1 MDMTESIN
9 NLKKDLYI
17 NGQWMTTTDYKD
29 VINPTT
35 NEVIAQV
42 AQASKEQVED
52 AIQAAHDA
60 FKHWKSLELKERT
73 TYLHKI
79 ADLLEENAD
88 RLAEIM
94 TVEQGK
100 PIKEARL
107 EVISGAESF
116 RWNAEEARRL
126 YGETIP
132 APNNHKYEVAY
143 EPIGVV
149 GAITPWNFPSG
160 MITRKLAPALAAGNT
175 VVLKPSGDTPLSAL
189 AIFELFEQAEL
200 PKGVANIV
208 MGSSK
213 DIGEAFTTSKL
224 VKKITFTGSTPIGK
238 TLYAQSADT
247 LKKMSLELGGHA
259 PFIVNDDAD
268 ITAAVEGLMAAKF
281 RNNGQVCIAPNRI
294 FVHESVKETFLAQ
307 LKEKVEAL
315 KVGNGLEVD
324 TNVGPLIRE
333 DAIDKIKKQIVNA
346 TDKGATLITG
356 GHRLTGD
363 IYDNGFFFQPTIL
376 DNVNTTMDIFY
387 EETFGPVVPIITFTT
402 LEEAISMANDSE
414 YGLASYAFAKDGK
427 AINTLATNLEY
438 GMVGINAV
446 AISNPETPFGGVKQ
460 SGFGREN
467 SHLGIKEYVTAKF
480 INTKFL

>member
-1 MDMTESIN
+1 MTESIN
-9 NLKKDLYI
+9 NVHKDLFI
-17 NGQWMTTTDYKD
+17 NGEWINTADYKD
-29 VINPTT
+29 LINPATGK
-35 NEVIAQV
+35 VIAKI
-42 AQASKEQVED
+42 AQADETQVED
-52 AIQAAHDA
+52 AIQAAYDA
-60 FKHWKSLELKERT
+60 FQPWKSLELKDRT
-73 TYLHKI
+73 QYLHNI
-79 ADLLEENAD
+79 ADLLEEHAD

-94 TVEQGK
+94 TIEQGK
-100 PIKEARL
+100 SIKESKL
-107 EVISGAESF
+107 EVIAGAESF

-132 APNNHKYEVAY
+132 APNDHKYEIAY
-143 EPIGVV
+143 EPVGVV

-160 MITRKLAPALAAGNT
+160 MITRKIAPALAAGNT
-175 VVLKPSGDTPLSAL
+175 VVLKPSSDTPLSAL

-213 DIGEAFTTSKL
+213 AIGEAMTSSKL

-238 TLYAQSADT
+238 ALYAQSADT

-259 PFIVNDDAD
+259 PFIIHADAD
-268 ITAAVEGLMAAKF
+268 IDAAVEGLMAAKF

-294 FVHESVKETFLAQ
+294 FVHKSIKDDVLKQ
-307 LKEKVEAL
+307 LTEKVEAL
-315 KVGNGLEVD
+315 KVGNGLNED

-333 DAIDKIKKQIVNA
+333 DAIDKIKKQIINA
-346 TDKGATLITG
+346 TDKGATLVTG

-363 IYDNGFFFQPTIL
+363 EYDNGFFFQPTIL
-376 DNVNTTMDIFY
+376 DNVNRTMDIFY
-387 EETFGPVVPIITFTT
+387 EETFGPVIPIITFDT
-402 LEEAISMANDSE
+402 LDEVIEMANDSE
-414 YGLASYAFAKDGK
+414 FGLASYAYAKDSK
-427 AINTLATNLEY
+427 TIQTIATSLEY
-438 GMVGINAV
+438 GMVGINEV
-446 AISNPETPFGGVKQ
+446 AISNPETPFGGVKH

>member
-1 MDMTESIN
+1 MTESIN
-9 NLKKDLYI
+9 NVHKDLFI
-17 NGQWMTTTDYKD
+17 NGEWINTADYKD
-29 VINPTT
+29 LINPATGK
-35 NEVIAQV
+35 VIAKI
-42 AQASKEQVED
+42 AQADETQIED
-52 AIQAAHDA
+52 AIQAAYDA
-60 FKHWKSLELKERT
+60 FQPWKSLELKDRT
-73 TYLHKI
+73 QYLHKI
-79 ADLLEENAD
+79 ADLLEEHAD

-94 TVEQGK
+94 TIEQGK
-100 PIKEARL
+100 SIKESKL
-107 EVISGAESF
+107 EVIAGAESF

-132 APNNHKYEVAY
+132 APNDHKYEIAY
-143 EPIGVV
+143 EPVGVV

-160 MITRKLAPALAAGNT
+160 MITRKIAPALAAGNT
-175 VVLKPSGDTPLSAL
+175 VVLKPSSDTPLSAL

-213 DIGEAFTTSKL
+213 EIGEAMTSSKL

-238 TLYAQSADT
+238 ALYAQSADT

-259 PFIVNDDAD
+259 PFIINADAD
-268 ITAAVEGLMAAKF
+268 IDAAVEGLMAAKF

-294 FVHESVKETFLAQ
+294 FVHKSIKDDVLKQ
-307 LKEKVEAL
+307 LTEKVEAL
-315 KVGNGLEVD
+315 KVGNGLNED

-333 DAIDKIKKQIVNA
+333 DAIDKIKKQIINA
-346 TDKGATLITG
+346 TDKGATLVTG

-363 IYDNGFFFQPTIL
+363 EYDNGFFFQPTIL
-376 DNVNTTMDIFY
+376 DNVNRTMDIFY
-387 EETFGPVVPIITFTT
+387 EETFGPVIPIITFDT
-402 LEEAISMANDSE
+402 LEEVIEMANDSE
-414 YGLASYAFAKDGK
+414 FGLASYAYAKDSK
-427 AINTLATNLEY
+427 TIQTIATSLEY
-438 GMVGINAV
+438 GMVGINEV
-446 AISNPETPFGGVKQ
+446 AISNPETPFGGVKH

>member
-1 MDMTESIN
+1 MTESIN
-9 NLKKDLYI
+9 NVHKDLFI
-17 NGQWMTTTDYKD
+17 NGEWINTADYKD
-29 VINPTT
+29 LINPATGK
-35 NEVIAQV
+35 VIAKI
-42 AQASKEQVED
+42 AQADETQVED
-52 AIQAAHDA
+52 AIQAAYDA
-60 FKHWKSLELKERT
+60 FQPWKSLELKDRT
-73 TYLHKI
+73 QYLHNI
-79 ADLLEENAD
+79 ADLLEEHAD

-94 TVEQGK
+94 TIEQGK
-100 PIKEARL
+100 SIKESKL
-107 EVISGAESF
+107 EVIAGAESF

-132 APNNHKYEVAY
+132 APNDHKYEIAY
-143 EPIGVV
+143 EPVGVV

-160 MITRKLAPALAAGNT
+160 MITRKIAPALAAGNT
-175 VVLKPSGDTPLSAL
+175 VVLKPSSDTPLSAL

-213 DIGEAFTTSKL
+213 AIGEAMTSSKL

-238 TLYAQSADT
+238 ALYAQSADT

-259 PFIVNDDAD
+259 PFIIHADAD
-268 ITAAVEGLMAAKF
+268 IDAAVEGLMAAKF

-294 FVHESVKETFLAQ
+294 FVHKSIKDDVLKQ
-307 LKEKVEAL
+307 LTEKVEAL
-315 KVGNGLEVD
+315 KVGNGLNED

-333 DAIDKIKKQIVNA
+333 DAIDKIKKQIINA
-346 TDKGATLITG
+346 TDKGATLVTG

-363 IYDNGFFFQPTIL
+363 EYDNGFFFQPTIL
-376 DNVNTTMDIFY
+376 DNVNRTMDIFY
-387 EETFGPVVPIITFTT
+387 EETFGPVIPIITFDT
-402 LEEAISMANDSE
+402 LEEVIEMANDSE
-414 YGLASYAFAKDGK
+414 FGLASYAYAKDSK
-427 AINTLATNLEY
+427 TIQTIATSLEY
-438 GMVGINAV
+438 GMVGINEV
-446 AISNPETPFGGVKQ
+446 AISNPETPFGGVKH

>member
-1 MDMTESIN
+1 MTESIN
-9 NLKKDLYI
+9 NVHKDLFI
-17 NGQWMTTTDYKD
+17 NGEWINTADYKD
-29 VINPTT
+29 LINPATGK
-35 NEVIAQV
+35 VIAKI
-42 AQASKEQVED
+42 AQADETQVED
-52 AIQAAHDA
+52 AIQAAYDA
-60 FKHWKSLELKERT
+60 FQPWKSLELKDRT
-73 TYLHKI
+73 QYLHNI
-79 ADLLEENAD
+79 ADLLEEHAD

-94 TVEQGK
+94 TIEQGK
-100 PIKEARL
+100 SIKESKL
-107 EVISGAESF
+107 EVIAGAESF

-132 APNNHKYEVAY
+132 APNDHKYEIAY
-143 EPIGVV
+143 EPVGVV

-160 MITRKLAPALAAGNT
+160 MITRKIAPALAAGNT
-175 VVLKPSGDTPLSAL
+175 VVLKPSSDTPLSAL

-213 DIGEAFTTSKL
+213 AIGEAMTSSKL

-238 TLYAQSADT
+238 ALYAQSADT

-259 PFIVNDDAD
+259 PFIINADAD
-268 ITAAVEGLMAAKF
+268 IDAAVEGLMAAKF

-294 FVHESVKETFLAQ
+294 FVHKSIKDNVLKQ
-307 LKEKVEAL
+307 LTEKVEAL
-315 KVGNGLEVD
+315 KVGNGLNED

-333 DAIDKIKKQIVNA
+333 DAIDKIKKQIINA
-346 TDKGATLITG
+346 TDKGATLVTG

-363 IYDNGFFFQPTIL
+363 EYDNGFFFQPTIL
-376 DNVNTTMDIFY
+376 DNVNRTMDIFY
-387 EETFGPVVPIITFTT
+387 EETFGPVIPIITFDT
-402 LEEAISMANDSE
+402 LEEVIEMANDSE
-414 YGLASYAFAKDGK
+414 FGLASYAYAKDSK
-427 AINTLATNLEY
+427 TIQTIATSLEY
-438 GMVGINAV
+438 GMVGINEV
-446 AISNPETPFGGVKQ
+446 AISNPETPFGGVKH

>member
-1 MDMTESIN
+1 MTESIN
-9 NLKKDLYI
+9 NVHKDLFI
-17 NGQWMTTTDYKD
+17 NGEWINTADYKD
-29 VINPTT
+29 LINPATGK
-35 NEVIAQV
+35 VIAKI
-42 AQASKEQVED
+42 AQADEKQVED
-52 AIQAAHDA
+52 AIQAAYDA
-60 FKHWKSLELKERT
+60 FQPWKSLELKDRT
-73 TYLHKI
+73 QYLHNI
-79 ADLLEENAD
+79 ADLLEEHAD

-94 TVEQGK
+94 TIEQGK
-100 PIKEARL
+100 SIKESKL
-107 EVISGAESF
+107 EVIAGAESF

-132 APNNHKYEVAY
+132 APNDHKYEIAY
-143 EPIGVV
+143 EPVGVV

-160 MITRKLAPALAAGNT
+160 MITRKIAPALAAGNT
-175 VVLKPSGDTPLSAL
+175 VVLKPSSDTPLSAL

-213 DIGEAFTTSKL
+213 EIGEAMTSSKL

-238 TLYAQSADT
+238 ALYAQSADT

-259 PFIVNDDAD
+259 PFIINADAD
-268 ITAAVEGLMAAKF
+268 IDAAVEGLMAAKF

-294 FVHESVKETFLAQ
+294 FVHKSIKDDVLKQ
-307 LKEKVEAL
+307 LTEKVEAL
-315 KVGNGLEVD
+315 KVGNGLNED

-333 DAIDKIKKQIVNA
+333 DAIDKIKKQIINA
-346 TDKGATLITG
+346 TDKGATLVTG

-363 IYDNGFFFQPTIL
+363 EYDNGFFFQPTIL
-376 DNVNTTMDIFY
+376 DNVNRTMDIFY
-387 EETFGPVVPIITFTT
+387 EETFGPVIPIITFET
-402 LEEAISMANDSE
+402 LEEVIEMANDSE
-414 YGLASYAFAKDGK
+414 FGLASYAYAKDSK
-427 AINTLATNLEY
+427 TIQTIATSLEY
-438 GMVGINAV
+438 GMVGINEV
-446 AISNPETPFGGVKQ
+446 AISNPETPFGGVKH

>member
-1 MDMTESIN
+1 MTESIN

-17 NGQWMTTTDYKD
+17 NGQWVTSTEYKD
-29 VINPTT
+29 VINPAT

-132 APNNHKYEVAY
+132 SPNDHKYEVAY

-189 AIFELFEQAEL
+189 AIFELFEQAGL

-213 DIGEAFTTSKL
+213 DIGKAFTTSKL

-315 KVGNGLEVD
+315 KVGNGLEAD

-333 DAIDKIKKQIVNA
+333 DAIDKIKKQIINA

-363 IYDNGFFFQPTIL
+363 VYDNGFFFQPTIL

-387 EETFGPVVPIITFTT
+387 EETFGPVVPIISFTS
-402 LEEAISMANDSE
+402 LEEAIDMANDSE
-414 YGLASYAFAKDGK
+414 YGLASYAYAKDSK
-427 AINTLATNLEY
+427 AIHTLATSLEY

-446 AISNPETPFGGVKQ
+446 AISNPETPFGGVKN

>member
-1 MDMTESIN
+1 MTESIN
-9 NLKKDLYI
+9 NVHKDLFI
-17 NGQWMTTTDYKD
+17 NGEWINTADYKD
-29 VINPTT
+29 LINPATGK
-35 NEVIAQV
+35 VIAKI
-42 AQASKEQVED
+42 AQADETQVED
-52 AIQAAHDA
+52 AIQAAYDA
-60 FKHWKSLELKERT
+60 FQPWKSLELKDRT
-73 TYLHKI
+73 QYLHNI
-79 ADLLEENAD
+79 ADLLEEHAD

-94 TVEQGK
+94 TIEQGK
-100 PIKEARL
+100 SIKESKL
-107 EVISGAESF
+107 EVIAGAESF

-132 APNNHKYEVAY
+132 APNDHKYEIAY
-143 EPIGVV
+143 EPVGVV

-160 MITRKLAPALAAGNT
+160 MITRKIAPALAAGNT
-175 VVLKPSGDTPLSAL
+175 VVLKPSSDTPLSAL

-213 DIGEAFTTSKL
+213 EIGEAMTSSKL

-238 TLYAQSADT
+238 ALYAQSADT

-259 PFIVNDDAD
+259 PFIINADAD
-268 ITAAVEGLMAAKF
+268 IDAAVEGLMAAKF

-294 FVHESVKETFLAQ
+294 FVHKSIKDDVLKQ
-307 LKEKVEAL
+307 LTEKVEAL
-315 KVGNGLEVD
+315 KVGNGLNED

-333 DAIDKIKKQIVNA
+333 DAIDKIKKQIINA
-346 TDKGATLITG
+346 TDKGATLVTG

-363 IYDNGFFFQPTIL
+363 EYDNGFFFQPTIL
-376 DNVNTTMDIFY
+376 DNVNRTMDIFY
-387 EETFGPVVPIITFTT
+387 EETFGPVIPIITFDT
-402 LEEAISMANDSE
+402 LEEVIEMANDSE
-414 YGLASYAFAKDGK
+414 FGLASYAYAKDSK
-427 AINTLATNLEY
+427 TIQTIATSLEY
-438 GMVGINAV
+438 GMVGINEV
-446 AISNPETPFGGVKQ
+446 AISNPETPFGGVKH

>member
-1 MDMTESIN
+1 MTESIN
-9 NLKKDLYI
+9 NVKKDLYI
-17 NGQWMTTTDYKD
+17 NGEWVQPSDYKEL
-29 VINPTT
+29 INPAT
-35 NEVIAQV
+35 NQVIADI
-42 AQASKEQVED
+42 AQATEQHVED
-52 AIQAAHDA
+52 AIQAAYNA
-60 FKHWKSLELKERT
+60 FKPWKALELKERT
-73 TYLHKI
+73 AYLHKI

-94 TVEQGK
+94 TIEQGK
-100 PIKEARL
+100 PLKESRL
-107 EVISGAESF
+107 EVLSGAESF

-132 APNNHKYEVAY
+132 APNDHKYEIVY

-160 MITRKLAPALAAGNT
+160 MITRKIAPALAAGNT
-175 VVLKPSGDTPLSAL
+175 VILKPSGDTPLSAL
-189 AIFELFEQAEL
+189 AIFELFEQAGL
-200 PKGVANIV
+200 PKGVANII

-213 DIGEAFTTSKL
+213 EIGEAFTSSKL

-238 TLYAQSADT
+238 ALYAQSADT

-259 PFIVNDDAD
+259 PFIVHEDAD
-268 ITAAVEGLMAAKF
+268 VTAAVEGLMAAKF

-294 FVHESVKETFLAQ
+294 FVHESVNADFLSQ
-307 LKEKVEAL
+307 LTEKVEAL
-315 KVGNGLEVD
+315 KVGNGLEEN

-346 TDKGATLITG
+346 TDKGATLVTG
-356 GHRLTGD
+356 GHRLTGEE
-363 IYDNGFFFQPTIL
+363 YDKGFFFQPTIL
-376 DNVNTTMDIFY
+376 DHVNMTMDIFY
-387 EETFGPVVPIITFTT
+387 EETFGPVIPIITFTS
-402 LEEAISMANDSE
+402 LDEAIEMANDSE
-414 YGLASYAFAKDGK
+414 YGLASYAYAKDGS
-427 AINTLATNLEY
+427 AINKLGRSLEY
-438 GMVGINAV
+438 GMVGINSV

-480 INTKFL
+480 VNTKFE

>member
-1 MDMTESIN
+1 MTESIN
-9 NLKKDLYI
+9 NVHKDLFI
-17 NGQWMTTTDYKD
+17 NGEWINTADYKD
-29 VINPTT
+29 LINPATGK
-35 NEVIAQV
+35 VIAKI
-42 AQASKEQVED
+42 AQADETQVED
-52 AIQAAHDA
+52 AIQAAYDA
-60 FKHWKSLELKERT
+60 FQPWKSLELKDRT
-73 TYLHKI
+73 QYLHNI
-79 ADLLEENAD
+79 ADLLEEHAD

-94 TVEQGK
+94 TIEQGK
-100 PIKEARL
+100 SIKESKL
-107 EVISGAESF
+107 EVIAGAESF

-132 APNNHKYEVAY
+132 APNDHKYEIAY
-143 EPIGVV
+143 EPVGVV

-160 MITRKLAPALAAGNT
+160 MITRKIAPALAAGNT
-175 VVLKPSGDTPLSAL
+175 VVLKPSSDTPLSAL

-213 DIGEAFTTSKL
+213 EIGEAMTSSKL

-238 TLYAQSADT
+238 ALYAQSADT

-259 PFIVNDDAD
+259 PFIINADAD
-268 ITAAVEGLMAAKF
+268 IDAAVEGLMAAKF

-294 FVHESVKETFLAQ
+294 FVHKSIKDDVLKQ
-307 LKEKVEAL
+307 LTEKVEAL
-315 KVGNGLEVD
+315 KVGNGLNED

-333 DAIDKIKKQIVNA
+333 DAIDKIKKQIINA
-346 TDKGATLITG
+346 TDKGATLVTG

-363 IYDNGFFFQPTIL
+363 EYDNGFFFQPTIL
-376 DNVNTTMDIFY
+376 DNVNRTMDIFY
-387 EETFGPVVPIITFTT
+387 EETFGPVIPIITFDT
-402 LEEAISMANDSE
+402 LDEVIEMANDSE
-414 YGLASYAFAKDGK
+414 FGLASYAYAKDSK
-427 AINTLATNLEY
+427 TIQTIATSLEY
-438 GMVGINAV
+438 GMVGINEV
-446 AISNPETPFGGVKQ
+446 AISNPETPFGGVKH

>member
-1 MDMTESIN
+1 MTESIN
-9 NLKKDLYI
+9 NVHKDLFI
-17 NGQWMTTTDYKD
+17 NGEWIKTTDYKD
-29 VINPTT
+29 LINPATGK
-35 NEVIAQV
+35 VIAKI
-42 AQASKEQVED
+42 AQADETQVED
-52 AIQAAHDA
+52 AIQAAYDA
-60 FKHWKSLELKERT
+60 FQPWKNLELKDRT
-73 TYLHKI
+73 QYLHNI
-79 ADLLEENAD
+79 ADLLEEHAD

-94 TVEQGK
+94 TIEQGK
-100 PIKEARL
+100 SIKESKL
-107 EVISGAESF
+107 EVIAGAESF

-132 APNNHKYEVAY
+132 APNDHKYEIAY
-143 EPIGVV
+143 EPVGVV

-160 MITRKLAPALAAGNT
+160 MITRKIAPALAAGNT
-175 VVLKPSGDTPLSAL
+175 VVLKPSSDTPLSAL

-213 DIGEAFTTSKL
+213 EIGEAMTSSKL

-238 TLYAQSADT
+238 ALYAQSADT

-259 PFIVNDDAD
+259 PFIINADAD
-268 ITAAVEGLMAAKF
+268 IDAAIEGLMAAKF

-294 FVHESVKETFLAQ
+294 FVHKSIKDDVLKQ
-307 LKEKVEAL
+307 LTEKVEAL
-315 KVGNGLEVD
+315 KVGNGLNED

-333 DAIDKIKKQIVNA
+333 DAIDKIKKQIINA
-346 TDKGATLITG
+346 TDKGATLVTG

-363 IYDNGFFFQPTIL
+363 EYDNGFFFQPTIL
-376 DNVNTTMDIFY
+376 DNVNRTMDIFY
-387 EETFGPVVPIITFTT
+387 EETFGPVIPIITFDT
-402 LEEAISMANDSE
+402 LDEVIEMANDSE
-414 YGLASYAFAKDGK
+414 FGLASYAYAKDSK
-427 AINTLATNLEY
+427 TIQTIATSLEY
-438 GMVGINAV
+438 GMVGINEV
-446 AISNPETPFGGVKQ
+446 AISNPETPFGGVKH

>member
-1 MDMTESIN
+1 MTESIN
-9 NLKKDLYI
+9 NVHKDLFI
-17 NGQWMTTTDYKD
+17 NGEWINTADYKD
-29 VINPTT
+29 LINPATGK
-35 NEVIAQV
+35 VIAKI
-42 AQASKEQVED
+42 AQADETQVED
-52 AIQAAHDA
+52 AIQAAYDA
-60 FKHWKSLELKERT
+60 FQPWKSLELKDRT
-73 TYLHKI
+73 QYLHNI
-79 ADLLEENAD
+79 ADLLEEHAD

-94 TVEQGK
+94 TIEQGK
-100 PIKEARL
+100 SIKESKL
-107 EVISGAESF
+107 EVIAGAESF

-132 APNNHKYEVAY
+132 APNDHKYEIAY
-143 EPIGVV
+143 EPVGVV

-160 MITRKLAPALAAGNT
+160 MITRKIAPALAAGNT
-175 VVLKPSGDTPLSAL
+175 VVLKPSSDTPLSAL

-213 DIGEAFTTSKL
+213 AIGEAMTSSKL

-238 TLYAQSADT
+238 ALYAQSADT

-259 PFIVNDDAD
+259 PFIIHADAD
-268 ITAAVEGLMAAKF
+268 IDAAVEGLMAAKF

-294 FVHESVKETFLAQ
+294 FVHKSIKDNVLKQ
-307 LKEKVEAL
+307 LTEKVEAL
-315 KVGNGLEVD
+315 KVGNGLNED

-333 DAIDKIKKQIVNA
+333 DAIDKIKKQIINA
-346 TDKGATLITG
+346 TDKGATLVTG

-363 IYDNGFFFQPTIL
+363 EYDNGFFFQPTIL
-376 DNVNTTMDIFY
+376 DNVNRTMDIFY
-387 EETFGPVVPIITFTT
+387 EETFGPVIPIITFDT
-402 LEEAISMANDSE
+402 LEEVIEMANDSE
-414 YGLASYAFAKDGK
+414 FGLASYAYAKDSK
-427 AINTLATNLEY
+427 TIQTIATSLEY
-438 GMVGINAV
+438 GMVGINEV
-446 AISNPETPFGGVKQ
+446 AISNPETPFGGVKH

>member
-1 MDMTESIN
+1 MTESIN
-9 NLKKDLYI
+9 NVHKDLFI
-17 NGQWMTTTDYKD
+17 NGEWINTADYKD
-29 VINPTT
+29 LINPATGK
-35 NEVIAQV
+35 VIAKI
-42 AQASKEQVED
+42 AQADETQVED
-52 AIQAAHDA
+52 AIQAAYDA
-60 FKHWKSLELKERT
+60 FQPWKSLELKDRT
-73 TYLHKI
+73 QYLHNI
-79 ADLLEENAD
+79 ADLLEEHAD

-94 TVEQGK
+94 TIEQGK
-100 PIKEARL
+100 SIKESKL
-107 EVISGAESF
+107 EVIAGAESF

-132 APNNHKYEVAY
+132 APNDHKYEIAY
-143 EPIGVV
+143 EPVGVV

-160 MITRKLAPALAAGNT
+160 MITRKIAPALAAGNT
-175 VVLKPSGDTPLSAL
+175 VVLKPSSDTPLSAL

-213 DIGEAFTTSKL
+213 AIGEAMTSSKL

-238 TLYAQSADT
+238 ALYAQSADT

-259 PFIVNDDAD
+259 PFIINADAD
-268 ITAAVEGLMAAKF
+268 IDAAVEGLMAAKF

-294 FVHESVKETFLAQ
+294 FVHKSIKDDVLKQ
-307 LKEKVEAL
+307 LTEKVEAL
-315 KVGNGLEVD
+315 KVGNGLNED

-333 DAIDKIKKQIVNA
+333 DAIDKIKKQIINA
-346 TDKGATLITG
+346 TDKGATLVTG

-363 IYDNGFFFQPTIL
+363 EYDNGFFFQPTIL
-376 DNVNTTMDIFY
+376 DNVNRTMDIFY
-387 EETFGPVVPIITFTT
+387 EETFGPVIPIITFDT
-402 LEEAISMANDSE
+402 LEEVIEMANDSE
-414 YGLASYAFAKDGK
+414 FGLASYAYAKDSK
-427 AINTLATNLEY
+427 TIQTIATSLEY
-438 GMVGINAV
+438 GMVGINEV
-446 AISNPETPFGGVKQ
+446 AISNPETPFGGVKH

>member
-1 MDMTESIN
+1 MTESIN
-9 NLKKDLYI
+9 NVHKDLFI
-17 NGQWMTTTDYKD
+17 NGKWVKTAEYKD
-29 VINPTT
+29 LINPASG
-35 NEVIAQV
+35 EVIAKI
-42 AQASKEQVED
+42 AQADETQVED

-60 FKHWKSLELKERT
+60 FQPWKSLELKDRT
-73 TYLHKI
+73 KYLHNI
-79 ADLLEENAD
+79 ADLLEEHAD

-94 TVEQGK
+94 TIEQGK
-100 PIKEARL
+100 PLKESKL
-107 EVISGAESF
+107 EVLAGAESF

-132 APNNHKYEVAY
+132 APNNHKYEIAY
-143 EPIGVV
+143 EPVGVV

-160 MITRKLAPALAAGNT
+160 MITRKIAPALAAGNT
-175 VVLKPSGDTPLSAL
+175 VVLKPSSDTPLSAL

-213 DIGEAFTTSKL
+213 EIGEAMTSSKL

-238 TLYAQSADT
+238 ALYEQSADT

-259 PFIVNDDAD
+259 PFIINEDAD
-268 ITAAVEGLMAAKF
+268 IDAAVEGLMAAKF

-294 FVHESVKETFLAQ
+294 FVHKSIKDDVLKQ
-307 LKEKVEAL
+307 LTEKVEAL
-315 KVGNGLEVD
+315 KVGNGLNED

-333 DAIDKIKKQIVNA
+333 DAIDKIKKQIINA
-346 TDKGATLITG
+346 TDKGATLVTG

-363 IYDNGFFFQPTIL
+363 EYDNGFFFQPTIL
-376 DNVNTTMDIFY
+376 DNVNRTMDIFY
-387 EETFGPVVPIITFTT
+387 EETFGPVIPIITFDT
-402 LEEAISMANDSE
+402 LDEVIEMANDSE
-414 YGLASYAFAKDGK
+414 FGLASYAYAKDSK
-427 AINTLATNLEY
+427 TIQTIATSLEY
-438 GMVGINAV
+438 GMVGINEV
-446 AISNPETPFGGVKQ
+446 AISNPETPFGGVKH

>member
-1 MDMTESIN
+1 MTESIN
-9 NLKKDLYI
+9 NVHKDLFI
-17 NGQWMTTTDYKD
+17 NGEWINTADYKD
-29 VINPTT
+29 LINPATGK
-35 NEVIAQV
+35 VIAKI
-42 AQASKEQVED
+42 AQADETQVED
-52 AIQAAHDA
+52 AIQAAYDA
-60 FKHWKSLELKERT
+60 FQPWKNLELKDRT
-73 TYLHKI
+73 HYLHNI
-79 ADLLEENAD
+79 ADLLEEHAD

-94 TVEQGK
+94 TIEQGK
-100 PIKEARL
+100 SIKESKL
-107 EVISGAESF
+107 EVIAGAESF

-132 APNNHKYEVAY
+132 APNDHKYEIAY
-143 EPIGVV
+143 EPVGVV

-160 MITRKLAPALAAGNT
+160 MITRKIAPALAAGNT
-175 VVLKPSGDTPLSAL
+175 VVLKPSSDTPLSAL

-213 DIGEAFTTSKL
+213 EIGEAMTSSKL

-238 TLYAQSADT
+238 ALYAQSADT

-259 PFIVNDDAD
+259 PFIINADAD
-268 ITAAVEGLMAAKF
+268 IDAAVEGLMAAKF

-294 FVHESVKETFLAQ
+294 FVHKSIKDNVLKQ
-307 LKEKVEAL
+307 LTEKVEAL
-315 KVGNGLEVD
+315 KVGNGLNED

-333 DAIDKIKKQIVNA
+333 DAIDKIKKQIINA
-346 TDKGATLITG
+346 TDKGATLVTG

-363 IYDNGFFFQPTIL
+363 EYDNGFFFQPTIL
-376 DNVNTTMDIFY
+376 DNVNRTMDIFY
-387 EETFGPVVPIITFTT
+387 EETFGPVIPIITFDT
-402 LEEAISMANDSE
+402 LEEVIEMANDSE
-414 YGLASYAFAKDGK
+414 FGLASYAYAKDSK
-427 AINTLATNLEY
+427 TIQTIATSLEY
-438 GMVGINAV
+438 GMVGINEV
-446 AISNPETPFGGVKQ
+446 AISNPETPFGGVKH

>member
-1 MDMTESIN
+1 MTESIN
-9 NLKKDLYI
+9 NVHKDLFI
-17 NGQWMTTTDYKD
+17 NGEWIKTDDYKD
-29 VINPTT
+29 LINPATGK
-35 NEVIAQV
+35 VIAKI
-42 AQASKEQVED
+42 AQADETQVED
-52 AIQAAHDA
+52 AIQAAYDA
-60 FKHWKSLELKERT
+60 FQPWKSLELKDRT
-73 TYLHKI
+73 QYLHNI
-79 ADLLEENAD
+79 ADLLEAHAD

-94 TVEQGK
+94 TIEQGK
-100 PIKEARL
+100 SIKESKL
-107 EVISGAESF
+107 EVIAGAESF

-132 APNNHKYEVAY
+132 APNDHKYEIAY
-143 EPIGVV
+143 EPVGVV

-160 MITRKLAPALAAGNT
+160 MITRKIAPALAAGNT
-175 VVLKPSGDTPLSAL
+175 VVLKPSSDTPLSAL

-213 DIGEAFTTSKL
+213 EIGEAMTSSKL

-238 TLYAQSADT
+238 ALYAQSADT

-259 PFIVNDDAD
+259 PFIINADAD
-268 ITAAVEGLMAAKF
+268 IDAAVEGLMAAKF

-294 FVHESVKETFLAQ
+294 FVHNSIKDEVLKQ
-307 LKEKVEAL
+307 LTENVEAL
-315 KVGNGLEVD
+315 KVGNGLDED

-333 DAIDKIKKQIVNA
+333 DAIDKIKKQIINA
-346 TDKGATLITG
+346 TDKGATLVTG

-363 IYDNGFFFQPTIL
+363 EYDNGFFFQPTIL
-376 DNVNTTMDIFY
+376 DNVNRTMDIFY
-387 EETFGPVVPIITFTT
+387 EETFGPVIPIITFDT
-402 LEEAISMANDSE
+402 LDEVIEMANDSE
-414 YGLASYAFAKDGK
+414 FGLASYAYAKDSK
-427 AINTLATNLEY
+427 TIQTIATSLEY
-438 GMVGINAV
+438 GMVGINEV
-446 AISNPETPFGGVKQ
+446 AISNPETPFGGVKH

>member
-1 MDMTESIN
+1 MTESIN
-9 NLKKDLYI
+9 NVHKDLFI
-17 NGQWMTTTDYKD
+17 NGEWINTADYKD
-29 VINPTT
+29 LINPATGK
-35 NEVIAQV
+35 VIAKI
-42 AQASKEQVED
+42 AQADETQVED
-52 AIQAAHDA
+52 AIQAAYDA
-60 FKHWKSLELKERT
+60 FQPWKSLELKDRT
-73 TYLHKI
+73 QYLHNI
-79 ADLLEENAD
+79 ADLLEEHAD

-94 TVEQGK
+94 TIEQGK
-100 PIKEARL
+100 SIKESKL
-107 EVISGAESF
+107 EVIAGAESF

-132 APNNHKYEVAY
+132 APNDHKYEIAY
-143 EPIGVV
+143 EPVGVV

-160 MITRKLAPALAAGNT
+160 MITRKIAPALAAGNT
-175 VVLKPSGDTPLSAL
+175 VVLKPSSDTPLSAL

-213 DIGEAFTTSKL
+213 EIGEAMTSSKL

-238 TLYAQSADT
+238 ALYAQSADT

-259 PFIVNDDAD
+259 PFIINADAD
-268 ITAAVEGLMAAKF
+268 IDAAVEGLMAAKF

-294 FVHESVKETFLAQ
+294 FVHKSIKDNVLKQ
-307 LKEKVEAL
+307 LTEKVEAL
-315 KVGNGLEVD
+315 KVGNGLNED

-333 DAIDKIKKQIVNA
+333 DAIDKIKKQIINA
-346 TDKGATLITG
+346 TDKGATLVTG

-363 IYDNGFFFQPTIL
+363 EYDNGFFFQPTIL
-376 DNVNTTMDIFY
+376 DNVNRTMDIFY
-387 EETFGPVVPIITFTT
+387 EETFGPVIPIITFDT
-402 LEEAISMANDSE
+402 LEEVTEMANDSE
-414 YGLASYAFAKDGK
+414 FGLASYAYAKDSK
-427 AINTLATNLEY
+427 TIQTIATSLEY
-438 GMVGINAV
+438 GMVGINEV
-446 AISNPETPFGGVKQ
+446 AISNPETPFGGVKH